1 MKLEKHVED
10 LIALLKDVRKEPS
23 PAVVGFAYSTAAIHI
38 FSIVFHNELDPGR
51 MIKHDDFR
59 SERDIRKLKSLIR
72 DFDKKDGLF
81 ILWKE
86 MENKRNELCYGYP
99 KEEDIKEYTAKFYK
113 IKEILENIS
122 GLKFEINFLEKY
134 MAKIKGG
141 KNE

>member
-1 MKLEKHVED
+1 MKIEKHVED

-38 FSIVFHNELDPGR
+38 FSIVFHDELDPGR

>member
-38 FSIVFHNELDPGR
+38 FSIVFHDELDPGR

-122 GLKFEINFLEKY
+122 GLKFEIDFLEKY
-134 MAKIKGG
+134 LAKIKGG

>member
-1 MKLEKHVED
+1 MKLEKHIED
-10 LIALLKDVRKEPS
+10 LIGLLKDVRKEPS

-38 FSIVFHNELDPGR
+38 FSIVFHDELDPGR
-51 MIKHDDFR
+51 MVKHDDFR

-72 DFDKKDGLF
+72 DFDKKDELF

-99 KEEDIKEYTAKFYK
+99 KEEDIKEYTNKFYK

-122 GLKFEINFLEKY
+122 ELKFEIDFLEKY
-134 MAKIKGG
+134 LAKIKGG